1 MLEQRFYTANSQ
13 DSTQRTVKTLH
24 SEQLQSTRDCG
35 SINISKRGKSQERR
49 LYTANSSS
57 LQETVRASTS
67 PREVRKKKE
76 DSTQQPKLSLQET
89 AEART
94 SPKETRKKILHSSQ
108 SSVDNRQSSSK
119 HQASRLQQNLNFRH
133 QSRGVQRRPVGISSS
148 PSARAEEC
156 SGGQWGPPPSPG
168 AASRSRGPS
177 WSRSGSCR
185 GSPSEAA
192 ENKAAD
198 FKTLKTLK
206 NS

>member
-1 MLEQRFYTANSQ
+1 VLGQKSERKPKRPKKSQRGQGVLEQRFYTANSQ

-89 AEART
+89 AE
-94 SPKETRKKILHSSQ
+94 E
-108 SSVDNRQSSSK
+108 
-119 HQASRLQQNLNFRH
+119 
-133 QSRGVQRRPVGISSS
+133 
-148 PSARAEEC
+148 
-156 SGGQWGPPPSPG
+156 
-168 AASRSRGPS
+168 
-177 WSRSGSCR
+177 
-185 GSPSEAA
+185 
-192 ENKAAD
+192 
-198 FKTLKTLK
+198 
-206 NS
+206 